1 MADAANVNL
10 EKAFFAKILTE
21 PEQFYKVKPHFF
33 VNEQIRIVYDT
44 IRSEYIESNSKIVPS
59 PAQIWTMVSLI
70 DSERKVTKESLKI
83 LLKEDLSA
91 YEDEWL
97 MSRFKSWKVS
107 KHTRDQL
114 KESIDLIKD
123 MDEINY
129 DNVMDIAKRL
139 KDKFAE
145 IDSLGND
152 DDDLGDD
159 FDDPESHKQLIS
171 ERKMPSGWSNF
182 DKIMGGG
189 WDHATFNI
197 MMGETNVGK
206 SMWLQNISAKLV
218 DMGYNVVFVTLEMA
232 ARKCMKRIGSMRLK
246 IPADQYDTMSKDSM
260 YMKQKINES
269 KNLTPSNQLFDGG
282 KPGKLF
288 VKKYPTSDCT
298 ITDLENFI
306 RKFEETKRIKIDV
319 FIVDY
324 INLMS
329 IEKGYGLDTMLYLKG
344 KHLAEG
350 LRRLGDKYDICMI
363 TATQTDKSVWGA
375 SDINLDDIPESK
387 AIAESAD
394 SVWAIIRNSQMKKE
408 NVYKL
413 KILKLRDGEH
423 HEEQIRFDFN
433 NKYLTMDNDVLL
445 GSK

>member
-10 EKAFFAKILTE
+10 EKAFFAKIFNE

-33 VNEQIRIVYDT
+33 ANEQIRIIYEI
-44 IRSEYIESNSKIVPS
+44 IRENYINSTNKVMPS
-59 PAQIWTMVSLI
+59 PAQIWTMVSLV
-70 DSERKVTKESLKI
+70 DTEKKVPKESLKI
-83 LLKEDLSA
+83 LLKEDLSE
-91 YEDEWL
+91 YENDWL
-97 MSRFKSWKVS
+97 TSRFRSWKVS

-114 KESIDLIKD
+114 KDSIDLIQG

-129 DNVMDIAKRL
+129 DNVMDIANRL
-139 KDKFAE
+139 KEKFAE
-145 IDSLGND
+145 IDSMGND

-159 FDDPESHKQLIS
+159 FDDPDSHKQLLS
-171 ERKMPSGWSNF
+171 EAKMKSGWTNI

-189 WDHATFNI
+189 WDHATLNLI
-197 MMGETNVGK
+197 MGETNVGK
-206 SMWLQNISAKLV
+206 SMWLQNMSAKLA
-218 DMGYNVVFVTLEMA
+218 DIGYNVVYVTLEMSS
-232 ARKCMKRIGSMRLK
+232 RKTIKRMGSMRLK
-246 IPADQYDTMSKDSM
+246 IPQDQYDTLSKDTM
-260 YMKQKINES
+260 YIKQKINEL
-269 KNLTPSNQLFDGG
+269 KNLTPSNRLFEGG
-282 KPGKLF
+282 KPGRLF

-298 ITDLENFI
+298 ITDLENYI
-306 RKFEETKRIKIDV
+306 KKFEESKRIKIDIM
-319 FIVDY
+319 FIDY

-329 IEKGYGLDTMLYLKG
+329 IEKGYALDTMLYLKG

-350 LRRLGDKYDICMI
+350 LRRIGDKYNICMI

-408 NVYKL
+408 NKYKL

-423 HEEQIRFDFN
+423 HEEQISFDFN
-433 NKYLTMDNDVLL
+433 AKYLTMDNDMLL
-445 GSK
+445 GPK